1 MNHDELREAGLKV
14 TELLSEYTVQ
24 DVVAFLVTYYSHVC
38 YASKYSEQKTLAI
51 ITAGVTQFYKDM
63 KVPTKNRLN

>member
-14 TELLSEYTVQ
+14 TDLLSEFTVQ

-38 YASKYSEQKTLAI
+38 YVSGYSEQKTLAI
-51 ITAGVTQFYKDM
+51 ITAGVTQFYQDM

>member
-1 MNHDELREAGLKV
+1 MNIEALRDAGLKV
-14 TELLSEYTVQ
+14 TDLLSEFTVQ

-38 YASKYSEQKTLAI
+38 YVSGYSEEKTLAI

-63 KVPTKNRLN
+63 KAPTKNRLN